1 MKNRE
6 LVKKLEAAGFSLE
19 RHGSNHDIYT
29 RGSDEEQIP
38 RHKEINERLAK
49 AIINDM
55 MRLRME
61 VVLYE
66 TGISSNFY
74 TTE

>member
-1 MKNRE
+1 MGIIR
-6 LVKKLEAAGFSLE
+6 
-19 RHGSNHDIYT
+19 
-29 RGSDEEQIP
+29 IP
-38 RHKEINERLAK
+38 ISYMI
-49 AIINDM
+49 IINDM

>member
-1 MKNRE
+1 MGIIR
-6 LVKKLEAAGFSLE
+6 
-19 RHGSNHDIYT
+19 
-29 RGSDEEQIP
+29 IP
-38 RHKEINERLAK
+38 ISYM
-49 AIINDM
+49 IIIDDK

>member
-1 MKNRE
+1 MVVIMIYIQEVQTKNRFQDT
-6 LVKKLEAAGFSLE
+6 KKLMNYKEMGII
-19 RHGSNHDIYT
+19 R
-29 RGSDEEQIP
+29 IP
-38 RHKEINERLAK
+38 ISYMI
-49 AIINDM
+49 IINDM